1 MPGRPREKRVSPLIF
16 RHHRSFFL
24 LCSVMFSLVCCART
38 SLDTAD
44 VGPGGTMPLGGA
56 VAGGG
61 ALAGSGGTLA
71 AGGVTGT
78 GGSTA
83 TSDGS
88 ATTDLDS
95 CSSDADCLSSCI
107 WVTAPTDSS
116 HCTAFYCCG
125 MTWLS
130 KKRCD
135 ANQAAWAFH
144 CPNQSPQL
152 MVCPCVEL
160 CLGDVFS
167 CVAGQCT
174 DWCPPR
180 VDASMR

>member
-1 MPGRPREKRVSPLIF
+1 MHQRD
-16 RHHRSFFL
+16 FFL
-24 LCSVMFSLVCCART
+24 LCSVMFSLVCCGRT
-38 SLDTAD
+38 SLDKVVPDA
-44 VGPGGTMPLGGA
+44 GGTISPGGA

-78 GGSTA
+78 GGSIA
-83 TSDGS
+83 ASDGS

-107 WVTAPTDSS
+107 WVTAPIDSS

-130 KKRCD
+130 KKRCE
-135 ANQAAWAFH
+135 ANQAAWASF
-144 CPNQSPQL
+144 CPNQSPQP
-152 MVCPCVEL
+152 MVCPCVGL

-180 VDASMR
+180 VDAGTR

>member
-1 MPGRPREKRVSPLIF
+1 MSAHASTRLLPGFFGHVLSRLLRAHQSRHGGCWYRWHDVPRRCG
-16 RHHRSFFL
+16 R
-24 LCSVMFSLVCCART
+24 
-38 SLDTAD
+38 
-44 VGPGGTMPLGGA
+44 
-56 VAGGG
+56 GGG

-71 AGGVTGT
+71 TGGVTGT

-83 TSDGS
+83 ASDGS

-107 WVTAPTDSS
+107 WVTAPIDSS
-116 HCTAFYCCG
+116 QCTAFYCCG

-130 KKRCD
+130 KKRCE

-180 VDASMR
+180 VDAGTR

>member
-1 MPGRPREKRVSPLIF
+1 MHQRD
-16 RHHRSFFL
+16 FFL
-24 LCSVMFSLVCCART
+24 LCSVMFSLVCCGRT
-38 SLDTAD
+38 SLDKVVSDA
-44 VGPGGTMPLGGA
+44 GGTMSLGGA

-78 GGSTA
+78 GGSIA
-83 TSDGS
+83 ASDGS

-107 WVTAPTDSS
+107 WVTAPIDSS

-135 ANQAAWAFH
+135 ANQAAWASY
-144 CPNQSPQL
+144 CPDRSPLRQD
-152 MVCPCVEL
+152 CPCVEL
-160 CLGDVFS
+160 CLGEAFG
-167 CVAGQCT
+167 CVAVQCT
-174 DWCPPR
+174 STCPSR
-180 VDASMR
+180 VDASTR

>member
-1 MPGRPREKRVSPLIF
+1 MDNGF
-16 RHHRSFFL
+16 MRHLDFFL
-24 LCSVMFSLVCCART
+24 VSSIMFSLVCCGRS
-38 SLDTAD
+38 SLDTVVA
-44 VGPGGTMPLGGA
+44 GTGGTMSLGGA
-56 VAGGG
+56 VGGGG
-61 ALAGSGGTLA
+61 ALAGAGGTLA
-71 AGGVTGT
+71 AGGTTGT

-83 TSDGS
+83 ASDAS

-107 WVTAPTDSS
+107 WVTAPIDSS
-116 HCTAFYCCG
+116 QCTAFYCCG

-130 KKRCD
+130 KRRCE
-135 ANQAAWAFH
+135 ANQAAWAFY

-152 MVCPCVEL
+152 MECPCLGL

-180 VDASMR
+180 VDAGMR